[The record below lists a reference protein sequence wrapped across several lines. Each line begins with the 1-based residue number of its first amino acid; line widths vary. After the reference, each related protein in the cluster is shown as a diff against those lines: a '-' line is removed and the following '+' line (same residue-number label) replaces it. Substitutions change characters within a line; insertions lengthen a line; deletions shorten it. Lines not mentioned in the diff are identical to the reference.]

1 MRSFQR
7 INAVFG
13 AALLTALVLPG
24 CAAKKKSATP
34 PPSAEVS
41 RPSDVL
47 PDYAVQTKWEY
58 ASMPSP
64 APSAKPDVRI
74 DEVSF
79 EEGSATLTQ
88 EGIGVC
94 KHVADWMKENPE
106 RRVVIIGHANL
117 FEAKDANP
125 VALGIKRAEAA
136 MRFLASTLGVAK
148 DRMEASSFG
157 SEHAKADQTQEMLR
171 RIERRV
177 EFWAMK

>member
-1 MRSFQR
+1 MRSFHR
-7 INAVFG
+7 ITAVIG
-13 AALLTALVLPG
+13 AALLIALVVPG
-24 CAAKKKSATP
+24 CAAKKKSQVQL
-34 PPSAEVS
+34 PSAEVS

-47 PDYAVQTKWEY
+47 PDYAVQTKWGY

-79 EEGSATLTQ
+79 EEGGAALTQ

-94 KHVADWMKENPE
+94 KHVADWMKENPD
-106 RRVVIIGHANL
+106 RRVLIVGHANL
-117 FEAKDANP
+117 FEAKEANP

-136 MRFLASTLGVAK
+136 MGMLASTLGVAK
-148 DRMEASSFG
+148 DRMEVSSFG

-177 EFWAMK
+177 EFWALK